1 VGASLPSPCRHRDLR
16 RRAHLHRE
24 RWTKGERVERER
36 VEEDESRRRLLLREK
51 RERLREREVKGKP

>member
-1 VGASLPSPCRHRDLR
+1 M
-16 RRAHLHRE
+16 
-24 RWTKGERVERER
+24 KGERESGGRER